1 LKKGEFTME
10 NTIMEMKDY
19 SLIMKVMYKV
29 VEKIVAKGFGGKIDY
44 TNSSYK
50 MMVSTATDC
59 SMTGMKN
66 NVQMDNHIFEGL
78 LMMANGNFFKGVRE
92 MFRK

>member
-1 LKKGEFTME
+1 
-10 NTIMEMKDY
+10 MKLMFKIIELVIARGFDGKVDY
-19 SLIMKVMYKV
+19 S
-29 VEKIVAKGFGGKIDY
+29 
-44 TNSSYK
+44 NSSYK

-59 SMTGMKN
+59 SMNGMKN

-78 LMMANGNFFKGVRE
+78 VMMANGHFFKGLGE

>member
-1 LKKGEFTME
+1 
-10 NTIMEMKDY
+10 MEMKDY
-19 SLIMKVMYKV
+19 SLVMKIMYKI
-29 VEKIVAKGFGGKIDY
+29 VEKVVARGFDGKIDY

-66 NVQMDNHIFEGL
+66 NVAMQNHIFEGL
-78 LMMANGNFFKGVRE
+78 LMMANGHFFKGVRE
-92 MFRK
+92 MLRK